1 MDEEQE
7 LAGCKTVLVVSV
19 LFLFST
25 YYSWHEFRY
34 MIWGDTVEAQ
44 ITRSF
49 ETEEFRRRGRRV
61 KKLAVEYSFVDSASQ
76 QTRNERDDVDPDW
89 PIGGETILV
98 QYIPGEPDASRLSGH
113 RSLLSVLFFFG
124 SLIAVAAFV
133 YKMHRE
139 VNSPPTRRRSPG
151 RRL

>member
-1 MDEEQE
+1 VDEERE
-7 LAGCKTVLVVSV
+7 LAGCKTVLAISA

-34 MIWGDTVEAQ
+34 MLWGDTAEAQ
-44 ITRSF
+44 VTRTF

-61 KKLAVEYSFVDSASQ
+61 KRLAVEYSFTDSSNQ
-76 QTRNERDDVDPDW
+76 QTRNERDDVGLDW
-89 PIGGETILV
+89 PIDGETVLV

-124 SLIAVAAFV
+124 CLIAVAAFV

-139 VNSPPTRRRSPG
+139 VNSPPARRPPG